1 MAPLYCHGY
10 GVQPMGVPP
19 ALWPCGGQGGQLVLR
34 PGHHG
39 LQWGPGKLVVVHCV
53 PYLAIG
59 HPKQQL
65 GSCHCAPVGQSRQPK
80 LCQKLQ
86 LQAKNAIIQGLGN
99 LRNLVIIGGLLQ
111 NLPVRPKCWL
121 ALTALAAHCQHGQAA
136 PAGARACP
144 GATKNTPF
152 SVSLTCHTVAG
163 GAAA

>member
-1 MAPLYCHGY
+1 MFMACTIVAPLHCHGY

-86 LQAKNAIIQGLGN
+86 LQAKNTIIAHYISLGLIYHI
-99 LRNLVIIGGLLQ
+99 V
-111 NLPVRPKCWL
+111 
-121 ALTALAAHCQHGQAA
+121 
-136 PAGARACP
+136 
-144 GATKNTPF
+144 
-152 SVSLTCHTVAG
+152 
-163 GAAA
+163 